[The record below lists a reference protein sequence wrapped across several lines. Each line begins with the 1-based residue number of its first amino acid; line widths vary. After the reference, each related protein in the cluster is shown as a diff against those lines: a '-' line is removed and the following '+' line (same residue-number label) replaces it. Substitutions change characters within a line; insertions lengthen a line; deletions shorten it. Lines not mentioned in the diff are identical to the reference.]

1 MALGNRI
8 SRIIRANCNDITG
21 KLEPVEGAGF
31 IATGAATGAGVSATV
46 GGMGL
51 VGGFGGIS
59 IGMAPVTAAGA
70 IAGAAAY
77 GGKKAIENKEVSAL
91 GAAALG
97 AMGGVGVS
105 SAVGGM
111 GLAFAGTAVGIG
123 MAQVTA
129 AGAVVGLGA
138 YGLNQLLDQAKTTDN
153 PEKVLEFLKP
163 IKLSI
168 QQEIACLTA
177 SKELIQKQYKQAQ
190 HEVSSWHNIA
200 ALAMKQGRE
209 DLARKAL
216 EHKLSHQQNATA
228 LKTQIKQVMA
238 RIHAFKDDLSI
249 IERIIVSST
258 SCQTIY

>member
-1 MALGNRI
+1 MVLVDRI

-21 KLEPVEGAGF
+21 KLELGKGASF
-31 IATGAATGAGVSATV
+31 IATGAATGAEVSATI

-59 IGMAPVTAAGA
+59 IGMVPVTAAGA
-70 IAGAAAY
+70 IAGAAVY
-77 GGKKAIENKEVSAL
+77 GGKKAIENKDASAL

-97 AMGGVGVS
+97 AMGGAGVS

-168 QQEIACLTA
+168 QQEIASLTA
-177 SKELIQKQYKQAQ
+177 SKELIQKQYQQSQ
-190 HEVSSWHNIA
+190 HEVSSWHKVA
-200 ALAMKQGRE
+200 ALAMKEGRE

-216 EHKLSHQQNATA
+216 ERKLSHQQNVTV
-228 LKTQIKQVMA
+228 LKTQLKQVTA
-238 RIHAFKDDLSI
+238 RIDALKDDLRV
-249 IERIIVSST
+249 IERIISED
-258 SCQTIY
+258 